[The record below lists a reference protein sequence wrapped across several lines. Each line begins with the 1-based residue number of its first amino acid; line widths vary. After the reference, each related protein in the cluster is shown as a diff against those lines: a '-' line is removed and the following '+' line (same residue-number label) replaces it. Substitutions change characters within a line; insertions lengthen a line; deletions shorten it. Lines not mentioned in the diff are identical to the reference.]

1 MWSLLID
8 IYYYEKNYA
17 TKQSNQSQIHTQ
29 SWKIAQKV
37 SKNAILKNI
46 AKMAKNK
53 RRILQKQSAAFWR
66 KKKLNEE
73 KNKQN
78 INYSSESSTLHFFWL
93 WLWTFSY
100 LFYLLLDVIY
110 CNFLAQK
117 AANKPHR
124 TSIPKCTDYGHMMT
138 KPLILCS
145 HKSNPNPKKIFGIW
159 VFLEKGLTVP
169 KWMLINWPKISQC
182 PKIYLPKPKVWDF
195 NEKRLHWASVFRA
208 LNTYGINIID
218 LV

>member
-1 MWSLLID
+1 MKRIMQQNRAINPRFILNHGKSH
-8 IYYYEKNYA
+8 K
-17 TKQSNQSQIHTQ
+17 KFQ
-29 SWKIAQKV
+29 
-37 SKNAILKNI
+37 KNAILKNV

-53 RRILQKQSAAFWR
+53 RRILQKQSAAFEER
-66 KKKLNEE
+66 KNEMKKKQTKHKL
-73 KNKQN
+73 KQW
-78 INYSSESSTLHFFWL
+78 IVYPTFFWL

-145 HKSNPNPKKIFGIW
+145 HKSNPNPKKIVGIW